1 MVLWFASFTHCYT
14 VCQYMNMPPSVQ
26 SSVYR
31 QLRFPFVLD
40 ISNNAALCHYC
51 EYIWCLYTHLSVGCL
66 VRSEIAR
73 LQCMCMFNF
82 SIKCQ
87 AVFQCGWTSSYPH
100 LLCMRVPVAPRRH
113 QHLIWKVFSAVTIL
127 GGCALYFILV
137 LICIFLITNEVE
149 RLLIYLLV
157 IWLSCYFFSSCFW
170 IGYKTFESYMC

>member
-1 MVLWFASFTHCYT
+1 
-14 VCQYMNMPPSVQ
+14 MPPSIQ

-73 LQCMCMFNF
+73 WQCMCTFNF

-87 AVFQCGWTSSYPH
+87 AVFQRGWTSSYPH

-137 LICIFLITNEVE
+137 LICIFLVTNEVE
-149 RLLIYLLV
+149 HLLIYLLV